1 MTIKCLVQPA
11 AILAAAVVMTAAS
24 AAGAVITYNTSAA
37 GTEFTNNDTLTLSN
51 TSGAAATLTFIVD
64 PNTVGGAPP
73 PTNINL
79 GNFTLICATCST
91 QAANT
96 SSTTFGAFTFDL
108 VLTDVTDGGAT
119 GTFVGTST
127 GGLVYS
133 DASGI
138 VITWEPLQVGTGTN
152 NATSGNF
159 GPTDFT
165 IGGTLDVVAPDSG
178 QVPGQTT
185 VQGTLDSSG
194 TPEPATLSLIGG
206 SLLGLG
212 LFRRKM
218 ITAVRSKNST
228 DLKG

>member
-1 MTIKCLVQPA
+1 MKTKYLSQITLL
-11 AILAAAVVMTAAS
+11 LASAVLMTATR

-73 PTNINL
+73 PDNINL
-79 GNFTLICATCST
+79 GNFTLVCATCST

-108 VLTDVTDGGAT
+108 VITDVTDGGAT

-127 GGLVYS
+127 GGKVYS

-138 VITWEPLQVGTGTN
+138 VITWEPLQVGPGTN

-159 GPTDFT
+159 GSTVFT

-185 VQGTLDSSG
+185 VQGTLDAA
-194 TPEPATLSLIGG
+194 PEPATLSLIGG

-218 ITAVRSKNST
+218 LTALRSKNSIE
-228 DLKG
+228 LEH